1 MFSRYEGR
9 SGISDGRLPSDR
21 SPSSGCGVSGGGSGG
36 RGLSSGGGLLIVG

>member
-1 MFSRYEGR
+1 MFSGYEGR

-21 SPSSGCGVSGGGSGG
+21 SPSSGCDVGSGG

>member
-1 MFSRYEGR
+1 MFSGYEGR

-21 SPSSGCGVSGGGSGG
+21 SPSNGCGAGGSGG